1 MPFSQ
6 TLRRSP
12 LGTRK
17 PPQHP
22 LRISPLFSPPVPR
35 TNPERQTVFRIESE
49 V

>member
-1 MPFSQ
+1 MPCSG

-17 PPQHP
+17 PPQGP

-35 TNPERQTVFRIESE
+35 TNPERQTAFHIDSE
-49 V
+49 A